1 MGKKSVFL
9 FCLVP
14 LFAVAQDVGSA
25 RLAYQQQQAL
35 DEVPRLVKQF
45 DQLLQ
50 NQDAIV
56 ARLQRV
62 EAALN
67 AADRGVSSD
76 EVGALRAEVADLKA
90 SIRREQD
97 RMRREIVEDLARRMK
112 SIVPPPAPAQTYV
125 PPSATSAAQPTPRP
139 VPPAVGPHYEYV
151 VEKGQTLSLIAAGF
165 ETTVEKILAANPGL
179 KANRLRVGQKLI
191 IPADESAAR
200 PAAQAKPAK
209 PAPAKGKKARK

>member
-1 MGKKSVFL
+1 MGKMSMFL

-14 LFAVAQDVGSA
+14 LFAASQNVASA
-25 RLAYQQQQAL
+25 RLAYQQQQYL

-67 AADRGVSSD
+67 AADRSVSSD

-90 SIRREQD
+90 SIRRDQD
-97 RMRREIVEDLARRMK
+97 RMRREIVDDLAKRMK
-112 SIVPPPAPAQTYV
+112 SLVPPPAPAQSYA
-125 PPSATSAAQPTPRP
+125 PPPAASAAHPASRP
-139 VPPAVGPHYEYV
+139 VSVGTHYEYV

-165 ETTVEKILAANPGL
+165 DTTVEKIVAANPGL

-191 IPADESAAR
+191 IPAEETA
-200 PAAQAKPAK
+200 PAK
-209 PAPAKGKKARK
+209 PAPAKSAPAKGRKARK

>member
-1 MGKKSVFL
+1 MGKKSMIL
-9 FCLVP
+9 FCLAP
-14 LFAVAQDVGSA
+14 LFAAAQNVSSA

-90 SIRREQD
+90 SMRREQD
-97 RMRREIVEDLARRMK
+97 RMRREIVDDLARRMK
-112 SIVPPPAPAQTYV
+112 SLVPPPAPAQTYA
-125 PPSATSAAQPTPRP
+125 PPPAAAPAQPASRP
-139 VPPAVGPHYEYV
+139 AQPVVGPHYEYV

-191 IPADESAAR
+191 IPAEEAAK
-200 PAAQAKPAK
+200 PAPAKPAK
-209 PAPAKGKKARK
+209 PAPAKGKRARK

>member
-1 MGKKSVFL
+1 MGKKSMFL
-9 FCLVP
+9 FCLAP
-14 LFAVAQDVGSA
+14 LFAASQNVSSA

-90 SIRREQD
+90 SMRREQD
-97 RMRREIVEDLARRMK
+97 RMRREIVDDLARRMK
-112 SIVPPPAPAQTYV
+112 SLV
-125 PPSATSAAQPTPRP
+125 PPSAPAPAYVPQPAAAQPAPRP
-139 VPPAVGPHYEYV
+139 APAVGAHYEYV
-151 VEKGQTLSLIAAGF
+151 VEKGQTLSFIAAGF
-165 ETTVEKILAANPGL
+165 DTTVEKILAANPGL
-179 KANRLRVGQKLI
+179 KANHLRVGQKLV
-191 IPADESAAR
+191 IPAEENAR
-200 PAAQAKPAK
+200 PAPAAKPAK
-209 PAPAKGKKARK
+209 SAPAKGKKARK